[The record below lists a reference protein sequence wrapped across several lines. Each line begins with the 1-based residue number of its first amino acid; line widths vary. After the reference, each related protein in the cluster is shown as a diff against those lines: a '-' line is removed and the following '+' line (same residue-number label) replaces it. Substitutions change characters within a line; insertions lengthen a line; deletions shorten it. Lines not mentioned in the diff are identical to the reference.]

1 MINFIKIGSC
11 LLTNFLEWFVSSL
24 CLVKKTLLTGDAAAD
39 SETSDGVQRVEEEL
53 PQTGVGEYLFLSIV
67 LSKKRTLFTSVFF
80 SEMFLPAEK
89 PADLPP
95 WIFPRRPEHWLRFEN
110 CLRDLLRIPLFR

>member
-1 MINFIKIGSC
+1 M
-11 LLTNFLEWFVSSL
+11 LTNFLEWFVSSL

-80 SEMFLPAEK
+80 SAFSLAVEACLPMF
-89 PADLPP
+89 
-95 WIFPRRPEHWLRFEN
+95 
-110 CLRDLLRIPLFR
+110 